1 MIRNSNSMVNAEA
14 DLASILSIF
23 DPTYIFDIIDVVLSN
38 DYYTSNDT
46 TNITNAIYV
55 VEQKYINK
63 CAECSDD
70 YDILESLKLN
80 RYNLYIEVIEYICNK
95 FDIAVNLDM
104 IDYNNVYYIAY
115 YIYNLLVN
123 YYSNISNFLVAYI
136 LKNKN
141 QIYDMYNLAEFKK
154 NKDSSTIYNKKMYKN
169 TKVAII
175 ISNLEYV
182 IQNVV
187 SNVSFDEY
195 VNTIYAEANGVPTV
209 LLNILRPTNP
219 YYVKSMID
227 SIFKNVNT
235 TLILISDI
243 RVKLSDNIINET
255 LNDISIHDYIETEE
269 ENI

>member
-1 MIRNSNSMVNAEA
+1 
-14 DLASILSIF
+14 
-23 DPTYIFDIIDVVLSN
+23 
-38 DYYTSNDT
+38 
-46 TNITNAIYV
+46 
-55 VEQKYINK
+55 
-63 CAECSDD
+63 
-70 YDILESLKLN
+70 
-80 RYNLYIEVIEYICNK
+80 
-95 FDIAVNLDM
+95 
-104 IDYNNVYYIAY
+104 
-115 YIYNLLVN
+115 
-123 YYSNISNFLVAYI
+123 
-136 LKNKN
+136 
-141 QIYDMYNLAEFKK
+141 MYNLAEFKK
-154 NKDSSTIYNKKMYKN
+154 NKDSSTIYTKKMYKN

>member
-141 QIYDMYNLAEFKK
+141 QIY
-154 NKDSSTIYNKKMYKN
+154 TIYNKKIYKN